1 MKERL
6 NQQGFTLLEMV
17 FVIVIIGIVGAIALP
32 KINNPMAYTTQ
43 SRAEAFAS
51 DLRHA
56 KALAAASGRCA
67 QVDLVGTQTLVVKKP
82 NDATTPAAYPPCNG
96 STVVYTSTL
105 DANTSVTGP
114 ARSLYFNSI
123 GVPSA
128 PVTYTVLAGGKTQ
141 YVGVTALTGLVVICA
156 ALPCP

>member
-1 MKERL
+1 
-6 NQQGFTLLEMV
+6 MV
-17 FVIVIIGIVGAIALP
+17 FVIVIIGIVGVMALP
-32 KINNPMAYTTQ
+32 KISNPISYTTP

-56 KALAAASGRCA
+56 KALATAGGRCA
-67 QVDLVGTQTLVVKKP
+67 QVDLLGTHTVVVKKP
-82 NDATTPAAYPPCNG
+82 NDVPTQATYPPCNG
-96 STVVYTSTL
+96 STVVFTSTL
-105 DANTSVTGP
+105 DANTTVTGP
-114 ARSLYFNSI
+114 GTSLYFNST

-128 PVTYTVLAGGKTQ
+128 PVTYTVLAGGKTK